1 MSQLRNALT
10 ARGDLHECRVPAPL
24 SVFEMVI
31 SAESEL
37 PLICTGARR
46 TGRPDTV
53 RLDVIDL
60 NATSSWF
67 VDGREEEEEADAP
80 AAEPEG
86 PPVSA
91 IVDLEGKPKSARGQ
105 VSELKFDFT
114 VDSVVILADSVL
126 AFHPHGV
133 QGRSLVTGEVT
144 QEITDTTRVYRLL
157 GNDRDPDQTASD
169 NKNLYIL
176 TGHEAMY

>member
-1 MSQLRNALT
+1 M
-10 ARGDLHECRVPAPL
+10 H
-24 SVFEMVI
+24 
-31 SAESEL
+31 
-37 PLICTGARR
+37 
-46 TGRPDTV
+46 
-53 RLDVIDL
+53 

-157 GNDRDPDQTASD
+157 GNDRVITVQSVPASDPDQTASD